1 MVTSPRTWALPSFV
15 PIMAV
20 SLVLFVVGAIGGGAP
35 AVSEER
41 SATEATL
48 DPHAA
53 HLGFR
58 FRDSA
63 MDFVFGSLVLGAA
76 VNHGSEIGEAFATA
90 QTVVDGD
97 AASWQAAWLR
107 TAALVEARGEKALAG
122 SHRVSARDQFM
133 RAGYAYRIALT
144 AMSPNDPLFLA
155 TARKSRALT
164 RRAGELLD
172 PPLEYVEIPFE
183 GTVLPG
189 YFRKAAPGDA
199 PAKTLIMI
207 GGAETFAEDQYFYIA
222 PQAFDRGYNFLT
234 VDLPGQGLLPLE
246 GRFLRPDVEVPMK
259 AVVDHA
265 LARRDVDP
273 ARLAVYGISSGGGF
287 VPQAAAHDHR
297 ISAVVMNNCVV
308 DAGAGVARM
317 AVATA
322 TPEVVAGWSSFAR
335 ITDRLIAWRFGVDMN
350 DLPGLVAANRDF
362 RFDPAAV
369 TSPALILV
377 AGGEMTN
384 PEILRQNRIC
394 LDGLP
399 NPRKSLVVTPVSEG
413 AANHVVMENRSLMA
427 QEVFDWLD
435 DTFDGIAAGMPSKS
449 SDFARH
455 SRYQATKAVTPTDTG
470 VDGR

>member
-1 MVTSPRTWALPSFV
+1 MAISSKKSAVRRSVWTLPALLA
-15 PIMAV
+15 AV
-20 SLVLFVVGAIGGGAP
+20 IVVVVGGV
-35 AVSEER
+35 AVAGPPERAASET
-41 SATEATL
+41 AV
-48 DPHAA
+48 DPHAT

-58 FRDSA
+58 FHDPS
-63 MDFVFGSLVLGAA
+63 MDFVFGSLALGAA
-76 VNHGSEIGEAFATA
+76 VNHGVEIGEAFATA
-90 QTVVDGD
+90 QTIVDGD
-97 AASWQAAWLR
+97 AASWRAAWLR

-122 SHRVSARDQFM
+122 GHRVSARDQFL
-133 RAGYAYRIALT
+133 RASYAYRIALAAT
-144 AMSPNDPLFLA
+144 PPDDPLFLDA
-155 TARKSRALT
+155 ARKSRALMK
-164 RRAGELLD
+164 RAGELLD
-172 PPLEYVEIPFE
+172 PPLESIEIPFE

-199 PAKTLIMI
+199 PAETLIMI

-234 VDLPGQGLLPLE
+234 VDLPGQGLSPFE
-246 GRFLRPDVEVPMK
+246 GRFLRSDVEAPMK
-259 AVVDHA
+259 AVVDYA

-273 ARLAVYGISSGGGF
+273 DRLAAYGISSGGGF

-322 TPEVVAGWSSFAR
+322 TPKVVAGWSSFER
-335 ITDRLIAWRFGVDMN
+335 ITDQLIAWRFGVDMN
-350 DLPGLVAANRDF
+350 DLPGLVAANRNF

-377 AGGEMTN
+377 AGGEMKSS
-384 PEILRQNRIC
+384 EIQRQNRIC
-394 LDGLP
+394 LEGLP
-399 NPRKSLVVTPVSEG
+399 NPRKSLIVTPADEG

-435 DTFDGIAAGMPSKS
+435 ETFAGARPGVPSK
-449 SDFARH
+449 
-455 SRYQATKAVTPTDTG
+455 
-470 VDGR
+470 